1 MSLEKKVLKKCYIM
15 LIYLRA
21 EYRLDQNKGDCL
33 KYVSKKVNLLIYFKG
48 TVYLITLMFQTAKC
62 CTPYQ
67 VLMCNPTMSSCLFS
81 G

>member
-1 MSLEKKVLKKCYIM
+1 M

-48 TVYLITLMFQTAKC
+48 TVSLITLMFQTAKC
-62 CTPYQ
+62 CPYQ
-67 VLMCNPTMSSCLFS
+67 VLM
-81 G
+81 